1 MVTGQSAFEFIPE
14 INTGF
19 FFIQKGTPPCCKILT
34 TGYYKL
40 TLQG

>member
-19 FFIQKGTPPCCKILT
+19 FFIQKGYPAL
-34 TGYYKL
+34 L
-40 TLQG
+40 